1 MTIFEFFADRMM
13 QACIPMDQYL
23 QQRLE
28 ILTIAARRYHWLLD
42 GTQQDLESYP
52 NNSRLQTRKAVLEN
66 ELDVTLN
73 RIEALLYQLN
83 VLRQV
88 A

>member
-1 MTIFEFFADRMM
+1 MTILEFVADRMA
-13 QACIPMDQYL
+13 QACILMEQYL

-28 ILTIAARRYHWLLD
+28 ILTIAARRYYWLLD
-42 GTQQDLESYP
+42 GAQQDLENYP
-52 NNSRLQTRKAVLEN
+52 NNSRFQTRKVVLEN

>member
-1 MTIFEFFADRMM
+1 MTIFEFVADRIV
-13 QACIPMDQYL
+13 QVCIPMDQYL

-28 ILTIAARRYHWLLD
+28 ILTITARRYHWLLD
-42 GTQQDLESYP
+42 AAQQDLESYP
-52 NNSRLQTRKAVLEN
+52 NNSRLQTRKVVLEN
-66 ELDVTLN
+66 ELDVILN